1 MALKEVLG
9 NRNAVSSLRVLP
21 AVKFQFSNRQ
31 LPLLEPRVSHSKQR
45 IAIGPNRQ
53 SFGGPAF
60 LMKACTA
67 L

>member
-45 IAIGPNRQ
+45 IAIDSNRQ
-53 SFGGPAF
+53 SFGGW
-60 LMKACTA
+60 LS
-67 L
+67 